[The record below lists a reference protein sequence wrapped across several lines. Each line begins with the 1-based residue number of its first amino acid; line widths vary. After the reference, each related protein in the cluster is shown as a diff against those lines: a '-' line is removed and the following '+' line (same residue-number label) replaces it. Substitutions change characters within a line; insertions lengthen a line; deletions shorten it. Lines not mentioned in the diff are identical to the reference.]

1 MAFEILKNHP
11 SHARQGQTEVS
22 IVARLSM
29 ENAGEYKPALAC
41 ECFQH
46 KSHTGWVF
54 EMLQQNLCDVPRWNK
69 FSPLVHPPSLPAGAK
84 NTWVFPMLTSNQKTS
99 CRPIHLDNHTEERS
113 SVASR
118 AMCSTYLPSR

>member
-1 MAFEILKNHP
+1 M
-11 SHARQGQTEVS
+11 S

-29 ENAGEYKPALAC
+29 ENAAEYKSALAC

-69 FSPLVHPPSLPAGAK
+69 FSPLPLEYIRPVFQQGLKTPGSSL
-84 NTWVFPMLTSNQKTS
+84 
-99 CRPIHLDNHTEERS
+99 C
-113 SVASR
+113 
-118 AMCSTYLPSR
+118 

>member
-54 EMLQQNLCDVPRWNK
+54 EMLQQNFCDVPRWNK
-69 FSPLVHPPSLPAGAK
+69 FSPLPLEYIRP
-84 NTWVFPMLTSNQKTS
+84 VFQQGLKT
-99 CRPIHLDNHTEERS
+99 PGS
-113 SVASR
+113 SP
-118 AMCSTYLPSR
+118 C